1 LNGFTDY
8 NASGTLTPSATLTGT
23 IDATNG
29 QFAINGLDINNTSPD
44 SYGFYTVDG
53 GRTLL
58 IEFDG
63 NQLGIALLETVTP

>member
-1 LNGFTDY
+1 
-8 NASGTLTPSATLTGT
+8 LTNNATLTGT

-29 QFAINGLDINNTSPD
+29 QVAINGLDINNTNPD
-44 SYGFYTVDG
+44 SYGFYPVDG

-63 NQLGIALLETVTP
+63 NQLGIAFLETVTP